1 MFKLKTLL
9 LLSILP
15 LAYLIYHLIGFENG
29 INAYVHKIKV
39 LKNMQIEQEE
49 LKKEINYYKT
59 KIFLLDDDDINID
72 FLEETLINKELQFLK
87 DSKIG
92 LKLTSSS
99 RLETKVIAL

>member
-29 INAYVHKIKV
+29 INAYVHKIKI
-39 LKNMQIEQEE
+39 LKNKQIQQKE

-59 KIFLLDDDDINID
+59 KILLLNDYDINID
-72 FLEETLINKELQFLK
+72 FLEEKSYELGESPKNAFTV
-87 DSKIG
+87 I
-92 LKLTSSS
+92 
-99 RLETKVIAL
+99 TK

>member
-39 LKNMQIEQEE
+39 LKNKQIHQEE
-49 LKKEINYYKT
+49 LKKEIDYYLFT
-59 KIFLLDDDDINID
+59 FSLMHLLKS
-72 FLEETLINKELQFLK
+72 TQLI
-87 DSKIG
+87 
-92 LKLTSSS
+92 
-99 RLETKVIAL
+99 

>member
-39 LKNMQIEQEE
+39 LKNKQIRQKE
-49 LKKEINYYKT
+49 LKKEIDYYKT
-59 KIFLLDDDDINID
+59 KILLLDEDNLNID
-72 FLEETLINKELQFLK
+72 FLEEKSYELGESPKNTF
-87 DSKIG
+87 
-92 LKLTSSS
+92 T
-99 RLETKVIAL
+99 VIIK

>member
-29 INAYVHKIKV
+29 INAYIHKIKE
-39 LKNMQIEQEE
+39 LKNKQIQQEE

-59 KIFLLDDDDINID
+59 KILLLGDNDINID
-72 FLEETLINKELQFLK
+72 FLEEKSYELGESPK
-87 DSKIG
+87 NAY
-92 LKLTSSS
+92 T
-99 RLETKVIAL
+99 VIIK

>member
-39 LKNMQIEQEE
+39 LRNKQIEQEE
-49 LKKEINYYKT
+49 LKKEIDYYKT
-59 KIFLLDDDDINID
+59 KILLLDDNDINID
-72 FLEETLINKELQFLK
+72 FLEEKSYELGESPKNAF
-87 DSKIG
+87 
-92 LKLTSSS
+92 T
-99 RLETKVIAL
+99 VIIK

>member
-39 LKNMQIEQEE
+39 LKNKQIQQEE
-49 LKKEINYYKT
+49 LKIEIDYYKT
-59 KIFLLDDDDINID
+59 KILLLDDDNINID
-72 FLEETLINKELQFLK
+72 FLEEKSYELGESPKNTFTV
-87 DSKIG
+87 KI
-92 LKLTSSS
+92 K
-99 RLETKVIAL
+99 

>member
-39 LKNMQIEQEE
+39 LKNKQIQQEE
-49 LKKEINYYKT
+49 LKKEIDYYKT
-59 KIFLLDDDDINID
+59 KILLLNDDNINID
-72 FLEETLINKELQFLK
+72 FLQEKSYELGESPKNTF
-87 DSKIG
+87 
-92 LKLTSSS
+92 T
-99 RLETKVIAL
+99 VIIK

>member
-39 LKNMQIEQEE
+39 LKNKQIQQEE
-49 LKKEINYYKT
+49 LKKEIDYYKT
-59 KIFLLDDDDINID
+59 KILLLDDDDINID
-72 FLEETLINKELQFLK
+72 FLEEKSYELGESPRNAF
-87 DSKIG
+87 
-92 LKLTSSS
+92 T
-99 RLETKVIAL
+99 VIIK

>member
-39 LKNMQIEQEE
+39 LKNKQIEQEE
-49 LKKEINYYKT
+49 LKKEIDYYKT
-59 KIFLLDDDDINID
+59 KILLLGDENINLD
-72 FLEETLINKELQFLK
+72 FLEEKSFELGESPKNAF
-87 DSKIG
+87 
-92 LKLTSSS
+92 T
-99 RLETKVIAL
+99 VIIK

>member
-39 LKNMQIEQEE
+39 LKNKQIQQEE
-49 LKKEINYYKT
+49 LKKEIDYYRT
-59 KIFLLDDDDINID
+59 KILLLDDDDIDID
-72 FLEETLINKELQFLK
+72 FLEEKSYELGESPKNAF
-87 DSKIG
+87 
-92 LKLTSSS
+92 T
-99 RLETKVIAL
+99 VIIK

>member
-39 LKNMQIEQEE
+39 LKTKQIQQEE
-49 LKKEINYYKT
+49 LKKEIDYYKT
-59 KIFLLDDDDINID
+59 KILLLDDDDLNID
-72 FLEETLINKELQFLK
+72 FLEEKSYELGESPKNAF
-87 DSKIG
+87 
-92 LKLTSSS
+92 T
-99 RLETKVIAL
+99 VIIK

>member
-39 LKNMQIEQEE
+39 LNSKHIQQEE
-49 LKKEINYYKT
+49 LKKEIDYYKT
-59 KIFLLDDDDINID
+59 KILLLGDDDINID
-72 FLEETLINKELQFLK
+72 FLEEKSYELGESPENAF
-87 DSKIG
+87 
-92 LKLTSSS
+92 T
-99 RLETKVIAL
+99 VIIK

>member
-29 INAYVHKIKV
+29 INAYVHKLKV
-39 LKNMQIEQEE
+39 LNNKQIQQEE

-59 KIFLLDDDDINID
+59 KILLLNDDDINID
-72 FLEETLINKELQFLK
+72 FLEEKSYELGESPKNAF
-87 DSKIG
+87 
-92 LKLTSSS
+92 T
-99 RLETKVIAL
+99 VIIK